1 MCSCCHLLCVLCAL
15 AAICFISYMLF
26 IPPSIYLMCPCHNS
40 LYIEYV
46 LATTYSI
53 FCPCCHLLY
62 ITFALLPSTIYILF
76 VLTVTYPIS
85 YLFLLLPTQYLICP
99 CCHLSISH
107 LPLLPFTIYLICPC
121 CYLTYITFVL
131 VATYSIS
138 YAVAPFSIYLLP
150 FCGLGVSCAE
160 GSVCLVR
167 GGVCGQE
174 SECLQLR
181 F

>member
-1 MCSCCHLLCVLCAL
+1 M
-15 AAICFISYMLF
+15 I
-26 IPPSIYLMCPCHNS
+26 
-40 LYIEYV
+40 
-46 LATTYSI
+46 
-53 FCPCCHLLY
+53 CPCCHLLY
-62 ITFALLPSTIYILF
+62 ITFALLPSTIY
-76 VLTVTYPIS
+76 VS
-85 YLFLLLPTQYLICP
+85 YLSLLFSTLYYIWSCYYLLYILCV
-99 CCHLSISH
+99 LVATYFISH

-131 VATYSIS
+131 VATYSLS
-138 YAVAPFSIYLLP
+138 YVVAPFSIYLLP